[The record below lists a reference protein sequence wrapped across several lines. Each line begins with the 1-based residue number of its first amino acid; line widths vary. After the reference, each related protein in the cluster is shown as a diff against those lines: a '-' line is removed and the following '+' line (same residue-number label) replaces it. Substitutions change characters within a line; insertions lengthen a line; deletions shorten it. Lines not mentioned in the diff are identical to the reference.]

1 MRAFG
6 WPSAST
12 VASVMAVGSRG
23 SAAVASFSQAAKSRK
38 GSSAAVKSP
47 LVNQLGRSI
56 GAVSDIRGAL
66 FLAGAVGSTWRTWRL
81 YSGCGRSRLWRGSAA
96 AAGLW
101 LALSAGGCSLSY
113 QLDSLVGG
121 SDKTDN
127 TNKTETTGS
136 IAAPELP
143 PDGDLNYARAA
154 ASEVLKRNE
163 KNASQP
169 WENPKSGAR
178 GTVTPIASAYTA
190 DGRTCRNFLA
200 SYVNG
205 KAEAWLEGSA

>member
-47 LVNQLGRSI
+47 LVNQLGCSI

-66 FLAGAVGSTWRTWRL
+66 FVCGAVGSTWRTWRL

-96 AAGLW
+96 AAGLC

-121 SDKTDN
+121 DDKTS
-127 TNKTETTGS
+127 KTKTTGS

-143 PDGDLNYARAA
+143 PDGDLN
-154 ASEVLKRNE
+154 
-163 KNASQP
+163 
-169 WENPKSGAR
+169 
-178 GTVTPIASAYTA
+178 
-190 DGRTCRNFLA
+190 
-200 SYVNG
+200 
-205 KAEAWLEGSA
+205 